1 MKFLPYEGQ
10 EPYVFISYSHTDQ
23 ETVTKIIEEIYKE
36 GYHVWYDIGISP
48 GEDPFEYIAKHLIN
62 CEVAIIF
69 LSSKSANSH
78 YCKSEINFAIS
89 KAKNLICVLLED
101 FELPVGL
108 EMQLQNTQV
117 IFYYKLTEEEFI
129 DKLFQSQF
137 FKKIKK
143 SFENTPQ
150 LSVHKIQRKNLD
162 VADMDGIFVED
173 KTIYIPDDVTDICS
187 SSLNNRTDFET
198 VVMGKSVLRIHEN
211 AFRGI
216 VNLKNVILNS
226 NLKYIQPAAF
236 RTCRKIENI
245 ESLNSRYEV
254 RNHHFFIADKNTM
267 LCTVN
272 KNQEKYYSVPGNFK
286 YLEPYA
292 IEGEAQLE
300 CVEFLEG
307 LKYISDYA
315 FSDCPK
321 LKSIMLPYSVSF
333 ISNKA
338 FAMCDNIEIEGYK
351 DTYVEKFCMKNAIK
365 FVERR

>member
-1 MKFLPYEGQ
+1 
-10 EPYVFISYSHTDQ
+10 
-23 ETVTKIIEEIYKE
+23 
-36 GYHVWYDIGISP
+36 
-48 GEDPFEYIAKHLIN
+48 
-62 CEVAIIF
+62 
-69 LSSKSANSH
+69 
-78 YCKSEINFAIS
+78 
-89 KAKNLICVLLED
+89 
-101 FELPVGL
+101 
-108 EMQLQNTQV
+108 
-117 IFYYKLTEEEFI
+117 
-129 DKLFQSQF
+129 
-137 FKKIKK
+137 
-143 SFENTPQ
+143 
-150 LSVHKIQRKNLD
+150 
-162 VADMDGIFVED
+162 MDGIFVED

-198 VVMGKSVLRIHEN
+198 VVMGKSVIRIHEN

-315 FSDCPK
+315 ISDCPK
-321 LKSIMLPYSVSF
+321 LKSIILPYSVSF